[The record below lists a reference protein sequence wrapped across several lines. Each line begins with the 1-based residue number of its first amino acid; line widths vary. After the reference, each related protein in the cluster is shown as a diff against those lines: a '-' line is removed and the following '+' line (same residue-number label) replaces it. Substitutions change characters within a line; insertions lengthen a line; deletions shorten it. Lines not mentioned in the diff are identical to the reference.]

1 MGRLDGRVAI
11 VTGAAQGIGAAYAKA
26 LAAEGA
32 KTVVTDILDTETTV
46 NIIKQQGGEAL
57 GLHVDVTDDDS
68 LKQMVEKTL
77 AEYGKIDVCV
87 TNAALFGDLQQKPF
101 MEIGNDEFDRVMT
114 VNIRGVFQTI
124 KAVVP
129 EMRKQKYGKIVNIA
143 SGTVFK
149 GTPMLAHYVTSKGAV
164 VAMTRALAR
173 EVGDDGISVNAL
185 APGLTMSEK
194 VLGDDQWQQGKVANT
209 SSRAFKR
216 EETPEDLLGAMLF
229 LCSSDS
235 DFVTGQTLV
244 VDGGSVMH

>member
-1 MGRLDGRVAI
+1 MARLDGKVAI
-11 VTGAAQGIGAAYAKA
+11 VTGAAQGIGAAYAKE

-32 KTVVTDILDTETTV
+32 KVVVTDILDTETTV
-46 NIIKQQGGEAL
+46 NIIKQQGGEAI
-57 GLHVDVTDDDS
+57 GLHTDITDDDS
-68 LKQMVEKTL
+68 LAQMVEKTIS
-77 AEYGKIDVCV
+77 EFGKIDICV

-101 MEIGNDEFDRVMT
+101 MELDQDEWDRVMK
-114 VNIRGVFQTI
+114 VNIRGVFQTV

-129 EMRKQKYGKIVNIA
+129 EMRKNGYGKIVNIA

-149 GTPMLAHYVTSKGAV
+149 GTPMLLHYVSSKGAV

-173 EVGDDGISVNAL
+173 EVGDDNICVNAL
-185 APGLTMSEK
+185 APGLTMSEN
-194 VLGDDQWQQGKVANT
+194 VVADDQWAVAKDANT
-209 SSRAFKR
+209 ATRAFKR
-216 EETPEDLLGAMLF
+216 EEVPEDLVGAMVF